1 MADYQS
7 YNSEKLNAKED
18 GASLG
23 SAQLVCLGEGDE
35 WLLISATACKQAVLP
50 LLPDGLGTLYPLA
63 TFPEC
68 LIISAPLFSQVM
80 SSQCLLPLPSAT
92 LLTLL
97 AL

>member
-35 WLLISATACKQAVLP
+35 WLLINATACKQAVLP
-50 LLPDGLGTLYPLA
+50 LLPDGLRTVTYIQTPIPTIVQYQKTG
-63 TFPEC
+63 FS
-68 LIISAPLFSQVM
+68 IIKYNYHPNDSR
-80 SSQCLLPLPSAT
+80 T
-92 LLTLL
+92 
-97 AL
+97 